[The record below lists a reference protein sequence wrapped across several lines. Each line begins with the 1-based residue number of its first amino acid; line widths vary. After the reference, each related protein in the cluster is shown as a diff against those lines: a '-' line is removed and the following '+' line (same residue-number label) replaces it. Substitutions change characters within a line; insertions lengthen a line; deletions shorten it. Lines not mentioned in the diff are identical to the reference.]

1 MSRAWQAERAAE
13 REMEQIDRDFE
24 NGLLTADEHRKAVRE
39 VEYEIRCAHEA
50 DLEDAAERVRDE
62 WGW

>member
-13 REMEQIDRDFE
+13 REIESLDRDFE
-24 NGLLTADEHRKAVRE
+24 NGFLTADEHRKAVRE
-39 VEYEIRCAHEA
+39 VERDMRGAYEEDMA
-50 DLEDAAERVRDE
+50 DAQERVRDE